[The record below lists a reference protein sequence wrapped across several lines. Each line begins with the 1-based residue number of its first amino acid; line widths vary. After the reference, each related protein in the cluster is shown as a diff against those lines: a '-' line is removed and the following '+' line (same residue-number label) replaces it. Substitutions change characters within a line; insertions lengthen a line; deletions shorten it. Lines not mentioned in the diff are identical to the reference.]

1 MNRTCASSSAF
12 RLPADSIPASAMTA
26 RSARP
31 CRSVNWV
38 MIGISVVVSAL
49 LPSKQP
55 ISSGKPCRSTGSPTT
70 TGGSTR
76 RSLE

>member
-1 MNRTCASSSAF
+1 MNRKPASSRAF
-12 RLPADSIPASAMTA
+12 RLAAESMPASATMTK
-26 RSARP
+26 SASW
-31 CRSVNWV
+31 CRSRKAS

-55 ISSGKPCRSTGSPTT
+55 ISSGKPCRSTSSPTT
-70 TGGSTR
+70 ICGSTR